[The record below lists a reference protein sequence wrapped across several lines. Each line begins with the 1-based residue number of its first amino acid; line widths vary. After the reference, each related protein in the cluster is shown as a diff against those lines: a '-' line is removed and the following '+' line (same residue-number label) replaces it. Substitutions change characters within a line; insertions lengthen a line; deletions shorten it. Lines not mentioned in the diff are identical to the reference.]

1 MFIDFHSHILPGI
14 DDGSRDINESIEIL
28 DKMAEDSVD
37 IVVATPHYY
46 CHEISAEKFLEK
58 RNEAYE
64 RLKPY
69 LKPKHPEI
77 LLGAEVLYSSS
88 LVENEY
94 LPELCIEGTQ
104 FLLLEMPY
112 VKLTD
117 SIIGGVEELADSGK
131 VKLLIA
137 HIERYLNFT
146 GYAELEKLMSLDVI
160 GQLNSKSFDNRKKRK
175 NCLKLLKQN
184 FAHVIG
190 TDFHRIDRGDLPLSY
205 GYDVV
210 AKKLGDEAVERLLNN
225 SMKVIKNR
233 DIDEIIDD

>member
-1 MFIDFHSHILPGI
+1 MFIDFHSHILPEI
-14 DDGSRDINESIEIL
+14 DDGSRSIEESVKIL

-37 IVVATPHYY
+37 IVVATPHFY
-46 CHEISAEKFLEK
+46 CHEISAEKFLDR
-58 RNEAYE
+58 RNRTYE

-69 LKPKHPEI
+69 LKPEHPRI

-88 LVENEY
+88 LIENKL
-94 LPELCIEGTQ
+94 LPLLCIQGTD

-112 VKLTD
+112 VKLTN
-117 SIIGGVEELADSGK
+117 SIIEGVEELADNPK
-131 VKLLIA
+131 IKLMIA

-146 GYAELEKLMSLDVI
+146 SYSELEKLMSLDVI
-160 GQLNSKSFDNRKKRK
+160 GQLNSKSFEDRKKRK
-175 NCLKLLKQN
+175 NCIKLIKQN

-210 AKKLGDEAVERLLNN
+210 AKKLSDEAADRMLDN
-225 SMKVIKNR
+225 SVKVLKNA
-233 DIDEIIDD
+233 EIDDIVLG